1 MSKRNNSYLYLVII
15 LYSIMGNSQDN
26 LSKIKNEILNSD
38 FNVPYSCKIE
48 LSELIKPTVGVKTI
62 AKDDKDINIGSSKI
76 GGKPDLPIN
85 FNWPKMDNEFLT
97 FCAQYNLEEINIY
110 DVSNELP
117 DSGIIYVF
125 IYIDKEWPGF
135 LNKKNSY
142 KVIFQ
147 ENTDELIRTEFPL
160 NYFSE
165 GIFEPSKIEYFESY
179 TLPDDES
186 IILKNFQDSYEGFHD
201 LYHSTY
207 EYIQHLTELDID
219 SFHQV
224 LGYDRSIQ
232 SSVTYSFAEIEL
244 EITSQDEWNTKKS
257 EILELSKKYQLLLQ
271 LETDGNNLDKF
282 GGSSTI
288 YFGIGPKDLKM
299 KNFDN
304 VIMAFQGT

>member
-48 LSELIKPTVGVKTI
+48 LSELIQPTVGVKTI
-62 AKDDKDINIGSSKI
+62 AKDDRDINIGSSKI

-110 DVSNELP
+110 DVSNKLP
-117 DSGIIYVF
+117 ASGIIYVF
-125 IYIDKEWPGF
+125 IYIDKEWPVF

-179 TLPDDES
+179 TMPDDES
-186 IILKNFQDSYEGFHD
+186 TILKNFQDSYEDFHD
-201 LYHSTY
+201 FYDSTY

-288 YFGIGPKDLKM
+288 YFGIDPKDLKM